1 MVYVLIPAHNGKDDV
16 LRLLGCLGAQ
26 AYREFKIVLMD
37 DGSTDGT
44 AAAVALTFPN
54 VTVLRGNGRLW
65 WTGAIVCAVTHILRE
80 AKEGDFILLLNSDL
94 TIDPDY
100 VGQLV
105 EASRAHGR
113 CLVGSTNV
121 DADNPR
127 SMHAG
132 VWMDDRLR
140 LTVNSDEA
148 VIRGGGI
155 DDQVD
160 VLPGRGTLIPVEVFN
175 TIGGFNARIL
185 PHYGAD
191 YEFSIRARR
200 AGFRLIVSHRARVYS
215 RRAVTGY
222 DIPDKGR
229 LSIGESMTLLFS
241 TKSKTNA
248 RYFLAYV
255 WLCSNDDVR
264 IRNTLAAAMALM
276 TRIVLRTGPFY
287 PLYLMGRS
295 IRRLGGRGARAMGG
309 P

>member
-16 LRLLGCLGAQ
+16 LRLLGCLGEQ

-44 AAAVALTFPN
+44 ATAVARTFPD

-65 WTGAIVCAVTHILRE
+65 WTGAIVCAVTHILRGANE
-80 AKEGDFILLLNSDL
+80 DDSILLLNNDL
-94 TIDPDY
+94 TIDRDY

-132 VWMDDRLR
+132 VWMDNRLR

-155 DDQVD
+155 DDHVD

-175 TIGGFNARIL
+175 TIGGFNARKL

-200 AGFRLIVSHRARVYS
+200 AGFRLIVSHRARVYA
-215 RRAVTGY
+215 RRAVTGF

-229 LSIGESMTLLFS
+229 LSIKESMTLLCS

-264 IRNTLAAAMALM
+264 IRNTLAAAMALV
-276 TRIVLRTGPFY
+276 TRIVLRTGPLY